1 MIRNFFL
8 VYCCLSMITQM
19 TWAESAAETA
29 ETTSRRLLSPLT
41 LSQCIEIALEQNHKR
56 RISKLAVDTA
66 EYQHR
71 QALSSFWPQVSF
83 DMAYN
88 RQDEDVNFIFPANT
102 YNYNITLPPSMG
114 GATISGQTTVPEQDV
129 TVMDR
134 ESVVSSLKVTYPLFT
149 GGLRSNAVK
158 AAESNVKAAV
168 HALRRTELELVRD
181 VQRLYYGAVL
191 ARRLADIGGKTLIR
205 LETTTELTERLYK
218 GGSGSV
224 TRLDH
229 LRSLVVL
236 ESARCIVERLTS
248 NVELSK
254 AALGNTMGLK
264 WDTPLT
270 LAETSIPFVALEADV
285 DRLVADTYRFNPD
298 WKRLAAGLD
307 AAQALVNKERSARW
321 PKVALSGTLWRWDN
335 DLDGEGFA
343 TDENVEGW
351 SVGVGFQMPLF
362 SGFMT
367 TNKILESK
375 ARLKKMES
383 NRILLKEGLALQV
396 KHGVIRMGRSQKIR
410 EASLKAAGHAKEHR
424 ELAVRA
430 YMNELISTEEVIES
444 QIVEALARA
453 RSETAQYETAVARFD
468 IDFIVGQEVQKLL
481 EEADQACQSRIKRI
495 E

>member
-1 MIRNFFL
+1 MIRKFFL
-8 VYCCLSMITQM
+8 VCCCLSLITQM
-19 TWAESAAETA
+19 TWRENTAEAA
-29 ETTSRRLLSPLT
+29 ETTSRQLLSPLT
-41 LSQCIEIALEQNHKR
+41 LSQCIEIALEQNHKH

-66 EYQHR
+66 EYQHK
-71 QALSSFWPQVSF
+71 QALSSFWPQVTF
-83 DMAYN
+83 DAAYT
-88 RQDEDVNFIFPANT
+88 RQDEDINFIFPSNT
-102 YNYNITLPPSMG
+102 YSYSISLPGPM
-114 GATISGQTTVPEQDV
+114 TVTGQTTVPEQDI

-134 ESVVSSLKVTYPLFT
+134 ESVLSSLNVTYPLFT

-181 VQRLYYGAVL
+181 VQRMYYGAML
-191 ARRLADIGGKTLIR
+191 ARRLADIGEKTLIR

-218 GGSGSV
+218 EGSGSV
-224 TRLDH
+224 TKLDY
-229 LRSLVVL
+229 LRSRVVL
-236 ESARCIVERLTS
+236 ESARSIIEGLKS
-248 NVELSK
+248 NVALSK
-254 AALGNTMGLK
+254 AALGNTMGLQ
-264 WDTPLT
+264 WNTPLT
-270 LAETSIPFVALEADV
+270 LAETSIPFASINADI
-285 DRLVADTYRFNPD
+285 DKLVADTYRFNPD

-335 DLDGEGFA
+335 DLDGEGLA
-343 TDENVEGW
+343 SDENVEGW

-362 SGFMT
+362 TGFMT

-383 NRILLKEGLALQV
+383 RRILLKEGLALQV
-396 KHGVIRMGRSQKIR
+396 KHGVIRMGRSQKTR
-410 EASLKAAGHAKEHR
+410 EAALKAAGYAKEHR

-430 YMNELISTEEVIES
+430 YMKELIPTEEVIES

-453 RSETAQYETAVARFD
+453 RSEMAQYENAVARFD

-481 EEADQACQSRIKRI
+481 EETN
-495 E
+495 

>member
-8 VYCCLSMITQM
+8 VCCCLFMITPL
-19 TWAESAAETA
+19 TWADNAAEAA
-29 ETTSRRLLSPLT
+29 ETTSPRLSSPLT
-41 LSQCIEIALEQNHKR
+41 LSHCIDIALERNQQR
-56 RISKLAVDTA
+56 RISELAVETA

-71 QALSSFWPQVSF
+71 QALSSFWPQVTL
-83 DMAYN
+83 DVAYN
-88 RQDEDVNFIFPANT
+88 QQDEDMNFIFPENT
-102 YNYNITLPPSMG
+102 YNYNISLPPSMG
-114 GATISGQTTVPEQDV
+114 GATISGQTSVPEQDV

-134 ESVVSSLKVTYPLFT
+134 ESVISSLNLTYPLFT
-149 GGLRSNAVK
+149 GGVRSNAAK
-158 AAESNVKAAV
+158 AAKSNVEAAV

-181 VQRLYYGAVL
+181 VQRMYFGTVL
-191 ARRLADIGGKTLIR
+191 AQRLADIGDKTLIR
-205 LETTTELTERLYK
+205 LETTTDLTERLYK

-224 TRLDH
+224 TRLDY

-236 ESARCIVERLTS
+236 ESARSITERLKS

-254 AALGNTMGLK
+254 AALGNTMGLQ

-270 LAETSIPFVALEADV
+270 LAETSIPFKALEADV
-285 DRLVADTYRFNPD
+285 DKLVADTYRFNPD

-321 PKVALSGTLWRWDN
+321 PKLALSGRLWRWDN
-335 DLDGEGFA
+335 DLDGEGLA
-343 TDENVEGW
+343 TDENTDGW

-362 SGFMT
+362 TGFMT

-383 NRILLKEGLALQV
+383 MRILLKEGLALQV
-396 KHGVIRMGRSQKIR
+396 KHGVIRIGRSQKIR

-430 YMNELISTEEVIES
+430 YMNELISTKEVIES
-444 QIVEALARA
+444 QIVEALACA
-453 RSETAQYETAVARFD
+453 RSEMAQYENAMARFD
-468 IDFIVGQEVQKLL
+468 IDFTVGQEVQKLL
-481 EEADQACQSRIKRI
+481 EE
-495 E
+495 